1 MPGDGHDTQSKRFK
15 ETKTHDLNGP
25 GSTETDVAVPE
36 CCGVPDAVR
45 GPQVLRIDDPG
56 TAPHH
61 PQGTVAPSSLSDTA
75 SANKQIIARRAA
87 FQEVET
93 LLGR

>member
-1 MPGDGHDTQSKRFK
+1 MGEAGDA
-15 ETKTHDLNGP
+15 
-25 GSTETDVAVPE
+25 ETDVAVPE

-61 PQGTVAPSSLSDTA
+61 PQGTVAPSPSTTVG
-75 SANKQIIARRAA
+75 RRAVVILVPA
-87 FQEVET
+87 VLRQLPDISVHVMKTKCIWQFLAHRVG
-93 LLGR
+93 LHA